1 MIHYKNFVLFLIYF
15 LYLLVSPAAA
25 YIDPGTGS
33 FILQAIFALGASII
47 VFLKNPITM
56 IKLFFKSRK
65 NKKNNKKIDE
75 S

>member
-1 MIHYKNFVLFLIYF
+1 VILYKNIFIFLFFFIS
-15 LYLLVSPAAA
+15 VIISPANA

-33 FILQAIFALGASII
+33 FILQAIIAVGASII

-56 IKLFFKSRK
+56 IKLFFKSK
-65 NKKNNKKIDE
+65 KKKKNNKKIDV

>member
-1 MIHYKNFVLFLIYF
+1 MILYKNIFIFLFFFIS
-15 LYLLVSPAAA
+15 VIISPANA

-33 FILQAIFALGASII
+33 FILQAIIAVGASII

-56 IKLFFKSRK
+56 IKLFFKSKK
-65 NKKNNKKIDE
+65 NKKNNKKINE

>member
-1 MIHYKNFVLFLIYF
+1 MILYKNIFIFLFFFIS
-15 LYLLVSPAAA
+15 VIISPANA

-33 FILQAIFALGASII
+33 FILQAIIAVGASII

>member
-1 MIHYKNFVLFLIYF
+1 VILYKNIFIFLFFFIS
-15 LYLLVSPAAA
+15 VIITPANA

-33 FILQAIFALGASII
+33 FILQAIIAVGASII

-56 IKLFFKSRK
+56 IKLFFKSK
-65 NKKNNKKIDE
+65 KKKKNNKKIDV

>member
-1 MIHYKNFVLFLIYF
+1 MIHFKNFVLFLIYF
-15 LYLLVSPAAA
+15 LYVLVSPAIA

-47 VFLKNPITM
+47 VFFKNPITM
-56 IKLFFKSRK
+56 IKLFFKSRRNNK
-65 NKKNNKKIDE
+65 NKKKSNE